1 MVVKMSGELQEGEI
15 ARDVAEALSAEF
27 GPEVVAETEKQ
38 LAAGTSGKRG
48 FMPGWASDA
57 AAIAGI
63 LIGAI
68 QLAKQLYSEWKAERK
83 LDELKAML
91 EERAPSPERID
102 AATRSKILQQ
112 VIDRLPKPGGS

>member
-63 LIGAI
+63 LLGAL
-68 QLAKQLYSEWKAERK
+68 QFVRQLYAERKADQK

-91 EERAPSPERID
+91 EANAPNPERID

-112 VIDRLPKPGGS
+112 VIDRLPKPDGS